1 MIRVLLVD
9 DHRVVLAGLA
19 GLVDGAEGMQV
30 VGSASDGEEAL
41 TFARRTCP
49 DVVLMDLSMPGTDG
63 IAATRRIVEECP
75 TAQVLVLTS
84 FSDRERIVEAVRAGA
99 AGYMLKDSDP
109 DELLRGIRAAAR
121 GESPLD
127 PRVAREVLRAGAVA
141 TSAPDLTERE
151 QAVLRLVAQGWPTSR
166 SARGWASAR
175 APSRLT
181 CPAPSSAS
189 GSPTGPRRR
198 CGCAVTCSTARTG
211 RRPLPGRGVRPS
223 ANGPSATRAPEF
235 SVDTAEDRQD
245 P

>member
-99 AGYMLKDSDP
+99 AGYLLKDSDP
-109 DELLRGIRAAAR
+109 DDLLRGIRAAAR

-127 PRVAREVLRAGAVA
+127 PRVAREVLRSGTA
-141 TSAPDLTERE
+141 APPVPELTERE
-151 QAVLRLVAQGWPTSR
+151 QAVLRLVMEGLANKQIAT
-166 SARGWASAR
+166 
-175 APSRLT
+175 RLGIREST
-181 CPAPSSAS
+181 VKAHLSSAFQRI
-189 GSPTGPRRR
+189 G
-198 CGCAVTCSTARTG
+198 VTDRTSAAMWV
-211 RRPLPGRGVRPS
+211 RTHLLDSPLPS
-223 ANGPSATRAPEF
+223 
-235 SVDTAEDRQD
+235 
-245 P
+245 